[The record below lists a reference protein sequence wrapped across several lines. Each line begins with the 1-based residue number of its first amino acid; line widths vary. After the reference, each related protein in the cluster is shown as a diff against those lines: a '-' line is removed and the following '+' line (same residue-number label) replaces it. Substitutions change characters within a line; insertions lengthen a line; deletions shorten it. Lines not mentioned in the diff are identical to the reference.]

1 MKNGPSSL
9 KPMSTNRK
17 ATRKRDKKE
26 LAPLL
31 TVDLPTGSPEPTK
44 SIDTLTMAEE
54 TTMHPS
60 LPKETIS
67 HYTLSITPQ
76 LGADMTEIED
86 AISHIGSPC
95 KSVVWSSSKKGTN
108 KQRKGASNGATH
120 GSGAAPRETLE
131 INLIYNDCS
140 RHKTVPYSCR
150 KNRREYGTKHGSVP
164 LHSKKMKI
172 GDVLDH
178 VRGMASLVAACE
190 VVAKRSWALNA
201 VSHGGMWG
209 R

>member
-1 MKNGPSSL
+1 MF
-9 KPMSTNRK
+9 TNRK

-26 LAPLL
+26 LTPLL

-44 SIDTLTMAEE
+44 SIDTLTMAGE

-67 HYTLSITPQ
+67 QYTLSITPQ
-76 LGADMTEIED
+76 LGVDIMKMED
-86 AISHIGSPC
+86 AIRNIQSPC
-95 KSVVWSSSKKGTN
+95 KNVLWNSSEKQNNN
-108 KQRKGASNGATH
+108 KRRSGAGSTTVNR
-120 GSGAAPRETLE
+120 SGAAPRETLE
-131 INLIYNDCS
+131 INMIYNDCS
-140 RHKTVPYSCR
+140 RHKTVPHSCW
-150 KNRREYGTKHGSVP
+150 KNRRAYEAKHSSVP
-164 LHSKKMKI
+164 LHSKAMKI

-190 VVAKRSWALNA
+190 VRAKRSWALNA

>member
-1 MKNGPSSL
+1 
-9 KPMSTNRK
+9 MSTNRK
-17 ATRKRDKKE
+17 AIGKRDKKE
-26 LAPLL
+26 LTPLL

-67 HYTLSITPQ
+67 QYTLSVIPQ
-76 LGADMTEIED
+76 LGVDIMEMED
-86 AISHIGSPC
+86 AIRNIQSPC
-95 KSVVWSSSKKGTN
+95 QNVLWSSFEKQNNN
-108 KQRKGASNGATH
+108 KRRSGAASTTANR
-120 GSGAAPRETLE
+120 SGAAPRETLE
-131 INLIYNDCS
+131 IKVIYNDCS
-140 RHKTVPYSCR
+140 RHKTAPYSCR
-150 KNRREYGTKHGSVP
+150 KNRREYGAKHGSVP
-164 LHSKKMKI
+164 LHSKTMKI

-190 VVAKRSWALNA
+190 VVANRSWALNA